1 MPRAHPAVR
10 KNERWFSRRESPG
23 MRGCRRIVW
32 WRCMGRRYSSA
43 GWGERDSMG
52 GMTGSGQRTTD
63 FLAVVLENVELR
75 QQPPE
80 VQNRCIEL
88 AVDAGGLHAEI
99 EMLRAQLLAAERA
112 CDRWRVVA
120 EKRLAG

>member
-1 MPRAHPAVR
+1 
-10 KNERWFSRRESPG
+10 
-23 MRGCRRIVW
+23 
-32 WRCMGRRYSSA
+32 
-43 GWGERDSMG
+43 MG

-63 FLAVVLENVELR
+63 FLAIALENVELR
-75 QQPPE
+75 QQLAE
-80 VQNRCIEL
+80 VQDQCIEL

-112 CDRWRVVA
+112 CDRWQVLA